1 MSDRRDL
8 PSHAGDTTMTH
19 VKYVL
24 IVLCTFSLCA
34 KIVGHTYRHLHP
46 AAVEITMQ

>member
-1 MSDRRDL
+1 M
-8 PSHAGDTTMTH
+8 AH

-34 KIVGHTYRHLHP
+34 KIVGHTYRHLHS
-46 AAVEITMQ
+46 ASVETTVQ

>member
-1 MSDRRDL
+1 MAD
-8 PSHAGDTTMTH
+8 

-34 KIVGHTYRHLHP
+34 KFVGHTYRHLNPP
-46 AAVEITMQ
+46 AVQSTAQ

>member
-1 MSDRRDL
+1 MFR
-8 PSHAGDTTMTH
+8 HAGDPEVTK

-34 KIVGHTYRHLHP
+34 KIAGHTYRHLHSTTV
-46 AAVEITMQ
+46 AATAQ